1 MSSSSEN
8 NDAASPKASGQDFF
22 SWTILTPFEVV
33 KHLDKSS
40 IKYRGTAVPKELLVF
55 FDLDSVLPPNTLNAV
70 YKKNKS
76 LLKVNIGPFDRV
88 RIFWSKEISSEIER
102 LFPVQCAKLKDGEPL
117 GGDELLM
124 KFTKE
129 DSALFRLSVFSLSE
143 IERPEAL
150 TPEEYS
156 GHYEGKLK
164 ETYMLQRIRSA
175 ENRRKAIE
183 HHGVECAVCG
193 FNFEKAYG
201 ELGKGFIEI
210 HHRHPL
216 GESDAEVLVN
226 PETDLIP
233 LCPNCHRMIH
243 RKISGDIGIDDLKEI
258 WMSMHR

>member
-1 MSSSSEN
+1 MSSLSKN
-8 NDAASPKASGQDFF
+8 NDATSLKASEQEFY
-22 SWTILTPFEVV
+22 SWTILTPVEVV

-55 FDLDSVLPPNTLNAV
+55 FELDSVPPPNTLNV
-70 YKKNKS
+70 IFKKNKS

-117 GGDELLM
+117 GEDEVLM

-129 DSALFRLSVFSLSE
+129 DGSLFHLSVFSFSE
-143 IERPEAL
+143 IERPEVL

-164 ETYMLQRIRSA
+164 ETYMLQRIRNA

-183 HHGVECAVCG
+183 HHGVKCAVCG
-193 FNFEKAYG
+193 FDFEKAYG

-210 HHRHPL
+210 HHLNPL

-243 RKISGDIGIDDLKEI
+243 RKISGEIGIEELKEI
-258 WMSMHR
+258 WLAKHR